1 MLPTPLPAQRES
13 APPGSASPGFPGLS
27 RLLQALKGATC
38 IHIWSSSENASGS
51 RKNTG
56 KKTEEIPY
64 GRLLKMRV
72 APERIPARKQ
82 KKYPTVSI

>member
-1 MLPTPLPAQRES
+1 M
-13 APPGSASPGFPGLS
+13 FLS
-27 RLLQALKGATC
+27 SG

-64 GRLLKMRV
+64 GIHIWSSSENASGSRKNTGKKT
-72 APERIPARKQ
+72 EEIPYG
-82 KKYPTVSI
+82 KYLGCFLGFIVK

>member
-1 MLPTPLPAQRES
+1 MQFRRTIRVLGKHQELRKITVVWRS
-13 APPGSASPGFPGLS
+13 KGTID
-27 RLLQALKGATC
+27 LQALM
-38 IHIWSSSENASGS
+38 SSSENASGS

-64 GRLLKMRV
+64 VRLLKMRV